1 MSNSRLFVLNEKG
14 NEIKAVSRIAFLES
28 GKDIFVIAKSAW
40 GTNDVFTT
48 NKDVKIVWDAEEVIK
63 AAYSLFYAGLDEDYE
78 ERYDALENPIAEL
91 EKEFN
96 RRFYEVF
103 VPDGF

>member
-48 NKDVKIVWDAEEVIK
+48 NKDVKIVWD
-63 AAYSLFYAGLDEDYE
+63 E